1 MAVNRESNG
10 YTFGFAIAMVVVVGT
25 VLSLLAIGLKP
36 MRQANDVQ
44 KKQLEILSAFIDLD
58 AAKITRKNVADKFS
72 DYVNLDE
79 AVVLDYKGEVID
91 GIYNVEGEI
100 VKTKLE
106 KGKEVKTTA
115 FDVDIKQEFK
125 DKKRAGE
132 HKNYPLFIAT
142 QNGKKLY
149 VIPIVGKGLWGP
161 IWGNI
166 CLGEDMNTIEGA
178 SFGHK
183 GETPGLGAEI
193 TQKFFVNRWIGEKIA
208 DESGEFTKFEI
219 VKDGS
224 GNAAEKKVDGITG
237 GTITSKGVEEMAN
250 RCLKVYAT
258 YFQNLK
264 NSTK

>member
-10 YTFGFAIAMVVVVGT
+10 YTFLFAIIMVVVVGT

-36 MRQANDVQ
+36 MRAANNVQ
-44 KKQLEILSAFIDLD
+44 KKQLEILSAFINLEDEG
-58 AAKITRKNVADKFS
+58 ISRKNVADKFKEF
-72 DYVNLDE
+72 VNLDE
-79 AVVLDYKGEVID
+79 AVVLDMNGNLK
-91 GIYNVEGEI
+91 EG
-100 VKTKLE
+100 VN
-106 KGKEVKTTA
+106 A
-115 FDVDIKQEFK
+115 FDVDIQTEYK
-125 DKKRAGE
+125 DKKIKSSD
-132 HKNYPLFIAT
+132 KNYPLFIAT
-142 QNGKKLY
+142 QNGKKQY
-149 VIPIVGKGLWGP
+149 VIPVVGKGLWGP

-166 CLGEDMNTIEGA
+166 CLDEDMATIKGA

-193 TQKFFVNRWIGEKIA
+193 TQAFFVNRWIGEKIS
-208 DESGEFTKFEI
+208 DETGAFTKFEI

-224 GNAAEKKVDGITG
+224 GNAAPMKVDGITG

-250 RCLKVYAT
+250 RCLAIYAT